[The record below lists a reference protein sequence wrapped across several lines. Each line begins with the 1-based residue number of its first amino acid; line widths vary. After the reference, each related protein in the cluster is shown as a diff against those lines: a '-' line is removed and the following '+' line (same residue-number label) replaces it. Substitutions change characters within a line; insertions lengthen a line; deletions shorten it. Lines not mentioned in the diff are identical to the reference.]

1 MTEITIP
8 NDDPTSTWSDDQ
20 LATAALQKFRRAL
33 DLRTHMHIRVAS
45 RVTSIIRIGMLSIGG
60 LVVAMFLLVLLLL
73 WRFQHMVDAMTTM
86 NQHFSLMSEDMAQMR
101 EVILKMNVS
110 MQPMPL
116 ITERVQTLDQS
127 VIRMNQNMDVISDK
141 IVSMD
146 QTMQQLRSNVAR
158 MANTFGGLDQTV
170 YGIGRDVKV
179 MSEPMQDFNNIRSII
194 PMP

>member
-1 MTEITIP
+1 MTEISTP
-8 NDDPTSTWSDDQ
+8 NDDPSTWSDDQ
-20 LATAALQKFRRAL
+20 LTTATLQKFRQAL
-33 DLRTHMHIRVAS
+33 SLRTHMHIRVAS

-101 EVILKMNVS
+101 QVILKMEVS

-116 ITERVQTLDQS
+116 ITERVQTLDHS
-127 VIRMNQNMDVISDK
+127 VVSMNQNMVVIADK

-146 QTMQQLRSNVAR
+146 HTMQQLRSNVAR

-179 MSEPMQDFNNIRSII
+179 MSKPMQDFNDVRSII
-194 PMP
+194 PLP